1 MEPPAKR
8 MRILHSV
15 EVDEDN
21 AEYIKAKQKQQQ
33 KLKSRFES
41 IFEKFGNM
49 NPSQSDEIDFN
60 TNRVVVDR
68 GHLRRIKRQ
77 SNGKEKT
84 LLESIVMGSGSHSE
98 DDEDD
103 DEEKEEGEDSED
115 ELAPPQLVKPKAA
128 GPPEQDINKQ
138 QTAATE
144 ANAPQP
150 AIPKH
155 DLPATSIPQFGVPQT
170 PNPPNPTADL
180 LRHLQFP
187 QTPAGQQA
195 QSAFHASLLQTIHQ
209 AVNQAVAGLVLPNAP
224 IPFANAAPPPI
235 TPITTDDKVA
245 PATDPKWFFP
255 PLSAQTRQCP
265 IAQSSPLT
273 SYATAA
279 IAKETDQQHSHAIL
293 RDIPDGKPCALICT
307 RPDESSPTR
316 PRRTSPRVEIQRR
329 IPRTARRYNFT
340 HEDDVYIS
348 KRKAIDGVSW
358 AVIKDGQQK
367 WKEWP
372 MSAFHNRWNVIKNQD
387 LHLRESVVA
396 PTSGRVAGVNHVP
409 KEQDPAASNTQ
420 HHLPTPSSS
429 EHEDYHRGL
438 VQSTEDRIP
447 DLRSSGTHFD
457 DDDRDLLSLAGDDH
471 DEEQLPMN
479 DDDDDDDTL
488 VDVSGDVVLPSIE
501 TRDLIEEDTLQ
512 SDLLADL
519 PTQDDIATPVRESS
533 CIAIKAEPAFSSP
546 TTLRTRKHATPL
558 AEVIPDSQQTED
570 DLQTDLVLPSPH
582 NIENK
587 SSGIAKP
594 DAVQQ
599 LKDQNTHVTS
609 HRKSPSLDLI
619 GTSTE
624 DELLPSP
631 PNPTTPSLNRTH
643 EPATPQTAFLS
654 TTYQTPKARDLHDG
668 SSDKGNKST
677 SKADRKAF
685 HKRIKREWTRK
696 GTPAKESAAKRR
708 SLGGLEVRKRRW
720 VDVDGEGSEDEL
732 AAF

>member
-1 MEPPAKR
+1 MEQPAKR
-8 MRILHSV
+8 MRILQSV

-21 AEYIKAKQKQQQ
+21 AEYTKAKQKQQQ

-103 DEEKEEGEDSED
+103 DEEKGEGEDSED
-115 ELAPPQLVKPKAA
+115 ELAPPQLVKPKTAES
-128 GPPEQDINKQ
+128 PEQDTSKQ
-138 QTAATE
+138 QTAATDTD
-144 ANAPQP
+144 APQP
-150 AIPKH
+150 ATSQQ
-155 DLPATSIPQFGVPQT
+155 DLPTTSIPHFGTPQT
-170 PNPPNPTADL
+170 PYPPNSTADL
-180 LRHLQFP
+180 LRQVQFP

-195 QSAFHASLLQTIHQ
+195 QNAFHASLLQTINQAIHQ
-209 AVNQAVAGLVLPNAP
+209 AVSGFILPNAP

-255 PLSAQTRQCP
+255 PLSVQPRQCP

-273 SYATAA
+273 SYATAP
-279 IAKETDQQHSHAIL
+279 IAKETDQEHSHTISMGVAKEKSAVSI
-293 RDIPDGKPCALICT
+293 RT

-329 IPRTARRYNFT
+329 IPRTARKYHFT
-340 HEDDVYIS
+340 REDDVYIS
-348 KRKAIDGVSW
+348 KRRAIEGASW
-358 AVIKDGQQK
+358 AGIKDGQQK

-372 MSAFHNRWNVIKNQD
+372 ISALHNRWNVIKNQN
-387 LHLRESVVA
+387 LHLQEPAVA
-396 PTSGRVAGVNHVP
+396 PTGCHVVGDNQVSKEHHPDVP
-409 KEQDPAASNTQ
+409 KPP

-429 EHEDYHRGL
+429 EHEDYHQSL
-438 VQSTEDRIP
+438 VRSTEDGVQN
-447 DLRSSGTHFD
+447 LRSSSTHYD
-457 DDDRDLLSLAGDDH
+457 DDERDLLSLAGDDS
-471 DEEQLPMN
+471 DEDQLPVN
-479 DDDDDDDTL
+479 HDDDDALLDT
-488 VDVSGDVVLPSIE
+488 SGDVILPSIE
-501 TRDLIEEDTLQ
+501 TRDLIDEDTLQ

-546 TTLRTRKHATPL
+546 TTLRVRKHATPL
-558 AEVIPDSQQTED
+558 AEVIPDSQDTEEVLPD
-570 DLQTDLVLPSPH
+570 DLAQPFPQTID
-582 NIENK
+582 NK
-587 SSGIAKP
+587 SSGIFNPAT
-594 DAVQQ
+594 VQQ
-599 LKDQNTHVTS
+599 QNQQNTHVNS
-609 HRKSPSLDLI
+609 RRKSPSLDLI
-619 GTSTE
+619 GTSAD

-631 PNPTTPSLNRTH
+631 PNPTTPSLNRAH
-643 EPATPQTAFLS
+643 EPATPQTAIPF
-654 TTYQTPKARDLHDG
+654 TTYQTPKVRNADG
-668 SSDKGNKST
+668 SSDKGSKST

-696 GTPAKESAAKRR
+696 GTPAKDSAAKRR

-720 VDVDGEGSEDEL
+720 VDVDGDGSEDEL
-732 AAF
+732 AKF

>member
-98 DDEDD
+98 NDEDD
-103 DEEKEEGEDSED
+103 DEAKGEGEDSED
-115 ELAPPQLVKPKAA
+115 ELAPPQLVKPNAA

-150 AIPKH
+150 AIPQH
-155 DLPATSIPQFGVPQT
+155 DLPATSIPQSGVPQT
-170 PNPPNPTADL
+170 PNPSNPTADL

-195 QSAFHASLLQTIHQ
+195 QNAFHASLLQTIHQ
-209 AVNQAVAGLVLPNAP
+209 AVNQAVAGLVLPNAS

-255 PLSAQTRQCP
+255 PLSAQPRRVP
-265 IAQSSPLT
+265 VAQSSPLP
-273 SYATAA
+273 SYTTAP
-279 IAKETDQQHSHAIL
+279 IAKETGPQHSHTIL
-293 RDIPDGKPCALICT
+293 RDVPDGKPCALIRT

-329 IPRTARRYNFT
+329 VPRTARKYHFT
-340 HEDDVYIS
+340 REDDVYIS
-348 KRKAIDGVSW
+348 RRKRIDGVPW
-358 AVIKDGQQK
+358 ATIKDGQQK

-372 MSAFHNRWNVIKNQD
+372 MAVLHNRWNVIKDQN
-387 LHLRESVVA
+387 LHLQEPAVA
-396 PTSGRVAGVNHVP
+396 PTGGSVVEESQIS
-409 KEQDPAASNTQ
+409 KEHDPVVSKPP

-429 EHEDYHRGL
+429 EHEDYHQSL
-438 VQSTEDRIP
+438 VRSTEDGVQN
-447 DLRSSGTHFD
+447 LRSSSTHYD
-457 DDDRDLLSLAGDDH
+457 DDDRDLLSLAGNDSDGDQLPIDH
-471 DEEQLPMN
+471 DN
-479 DDDDDDDTL
+479 DDTL
-488 VDVSGDVVLPSIE
+488 VDVSEDVILPSIE
-501 TRDLIEEDTLQ
+501 TRDLVDEDTLQ

-546 TTLRTRKHATPL
+546 TTLRIRKHATPL
-558 AEVIPDSQQTED
+558 AEVIPDLQQTED

-587 SSGIAKP
+587 SPGIAKP
-594 DAVQQ
+594 DAVQT
-599 LKDQNTHVTS
+599 LKEQNTHVTS
-609 HRKSPSLDLI
+609 NRKSPSLDLI
-619 GTSTE
+619 GTTTE

-631 PNPTTPSLNRTH
+631 PNPTTPSLNRAH
-643 EPATPQTAFLS
+643 EPATPRTAVPF
-654 TTYQTPKARDLHDG
+654 TTYQTPKIRNADG
-668 SSDKGNKST
+668 SSDKGSKST

-696 GTPAKESAAKRR
+696 GTPAKDSTAKRR

-720 VDVDGEGSEDEL
+720 VDVDGQGSEDEL
-732 AAF
+732 AKF

>member
-77 SNGKEKT
+77 ANGKEKT
-84 LLESIVMGSGSHSE
+84 LLESIVMGSGSHLE
-98 DDEDD
+98 
-103 DEEKEEGEDSED
+103 DEEDEQEGEGEDSVD

-128 GPPEQDINKQ
+128 GSPEQDTSKQ
-138 QTAATE
+138 PTEATE
-144 ANAPQP
+144 ANAPQS
-150 AIPKH
+150 AIPQ
-155 DLPATSIPQFGVPQT
+155 PAFTTTSTPQFGIPQT
-170 PNPPNPTADL
+170 PNPSNPTADL

-209 AVNQAVAGLVLPNAP
+209 AVNQAVAGLVLPNAS

-255 PLSAQTRQCP
+255 PLSAQPRQCP
-265 IAQSSPLT
+265 VAQSSPLP
-273 SYATAA
+273 SYTTAPIASEIGQFADNISIKFA
-279 IAKETDQQHSHAIL
+279 IGGSAASIH
-293 RDIPDGKPCALICT
+293 T
-307 RPDESSPTR
+307 RPNESSPTR

-329 IPRTARRYNFT
+329 IPRTARKYHFT

-348 KRKAIDGVSW
+348 KRKRIDGVSW

-367 WKEWP
+367 WKGWP
-372 MSAFHNRWNVIKNQD
+372 MAALHNRWNLIKDRN
-387 LHLRESVVA
+387 LHLQEPAVA
-396 PTSGRVAGVNHVP
+396 SKGGRVVGEDQVSQEHH
-409 KEQDPAASNTQ
+409 PAVSKPP

-438 VQSTEDRIP
+438 VQSTEDGIP
-447 DLRSSGTHFD
+447 DLRSSSTHYD
-457 DDDRDLLSLAGDDH
+457 DDERDLLSLAGDDS
-471 DEEQLPMN
+471 DGDQLPIN
-479 DDDDDDDTL
+479 HDDDDTL
-488 VDVSGDVVLPSIE
+488 VDVSGDVILPSIE
-501 TRDLIEEDTLQ
+501 TRDLIDEDTLQ

-519 PTQDDIATPVRESS
+519 PTQDDVATPVRESS

-546 TTLRTRKHATPL
+546 TTLRVRKHATPP
-558 AEVIPDSQQTED
+558 AEVIPDSQETENGSQD
-570 DLQTDLVLPSPH
+570 DLALPFPQTID
-582 NIENK
+582 NEY
-587 SSGIAKP
+587 SGITKP
-594 DAVQQ
+594 DAVQP
-599 LKDQNTHVTS
+599 KDQPNTHITS
-609 HRKSPSLDLI
+609 HQKSPSLDLI
-619 GTSTE
+619 GASTE

-631 PNPTTPSLNRTH
+631 PNPTTPSLNRNH
-643 EPATPQTAFLS
+643 DPATPRTAVPS
-654 TTYQTPKARDLHDG
+654 TTYQTPKIRNADG
-668 SSDKGNKST
+668 SSDKGSKST

-685 HKRIKREWTRK
+685 HKQIKREWTRK

-732 AAF
+732 AKF

>member
-8 MRILHSV
+8 MRLLHSV

-68 GHLRRIKRQ
+68 GHLRRLKRRV
-77 SNGKEKT
+77 NGKEKT
-84 LLESIVMGSGSHSE
+84 LLESIVMGDGSQSE
-98 DDEDD
+98 DDGD
-103 DEEKEEGEDSED
+103 DEEKGEGEDSAD

-128 GPPEQDINKQ
+128 GSPEQDTSKQ

-144 ANAPQP
+144 TNAPQP
-150 AIPKH
+150 AIPQH
-155 DLPATSIPQFGVPQT
+155 DLPATSIPQSGVPQT

-209 AVNQAVAGLVLPNAP
+209 AVNQAVAGLVLPNAS
-224 IPFANAAPPPI
+224 IPFANAAPLPI

-255 PLSAQTRQCP
+255 PLSAQPRQCP
-265 IAQSSPLT
+265 VAQSSPLP
-273 SYATAA
+273 SYTTAPT
-279 IAKETDQQHSHAIL
+279 AKETGPQHSHTIL
-293 RDIPDGKPCALICT
+293 RDVPDGKPCASIRT

-329 IPRTARRYNFT
+329 IPRTARIYSFT

-348 KRKAIDGVSW
+348 MRKAIDGVSW

-372 MSAFHNRWNVIKNQD
+372 MSAFHNRWNVIKNQN
-387 LHLRESVVA
+387 LHLLEPAAA
-396 PTSGRVAGVNHVP
+396 PTSDRVVGEDQVS
-409 KEQDPAASNTQ
+409 KEQNPAVSKPP

-429 EHEDYHRGL
+429 EHEDYHQSL
-438 VQSTEDRIP
+438 VVRSTEDGVQN
-447 DLRSSGTHFD
+447 LRSSSTHFN
-457 DDDRDLLSLAGDDH
+457 DDDRDLLSLAGDDS
-471 DEEQLPMN
+471 DEDQLPMN
-479 DDDDDDDTL
+479 HDDDDTI
-488 VDVSGDVVLPSIE
+488 VDVSEDVILPSIE
-501 TRDLIEEDTLQ
+501 TRDLVDEDILQ
-512 SDLLADL
+512 NDLLAEL
-519 PTQDDIATPVRESS
+519 PTHDTIATPVRESS
-533 CIAIKAEPAFSSP
+533 CIAIKVEPAFSSP

-558 AEVIPDSQQTED
+558 AEVIPD
-570 DLQTDLVLPSPH
+570 LQTDLVLPSPH

-587 SSGIAKP
+587 SPGIAKP
-594 DAVQQ
+594 DAVQT
-599 LKDQNTHVTS
+599 LKEQNTHVTS
-609 HRKSPSLDLI
+609 NRKSPSLDLI
-619 GTSTE
+619 GTTTE

-631 PNPTTPSLNRTH
+631 PNPTTPSLNRAH
-643 EPATPQTAFLS
+643 EPATPRTAVPF
-654 TTYQTPKARDLHDG
+654 TTYQTPKIRNADG
-668 SSDKGNKST
+668 SSDKGSKST

-696 GTPAKESAAKRR
+696 GTPAKDSTAKKR

-732 AAF
+732 AKF

>member
-103 DEEKEEGEDSED
+103 DEEKGEGEDSED

-150 AIPKH
+150 AIPQH
-155 DLPATSIPQFGVPQT
+155 DLPATSIPQSGVPQT
-170 PNPPNPTADL
+170 PNPSNPTADL

-209 AVNQAVAGLVLPNAP
+209 AVNQAVAGLVLPNAS

-255 PLSAQTRQCP
+255 PLSAQPRQCP
-265 IAQSSPLT
+265 VAQSSPLP
-273 SYATAA
+273 SYTTAPIASEIGQFADNISIKFA
-279 IAKETDQQHSHAIL
+279 IGGSAASI
-293 RDIPDGKPCALICT
+293 RT

-329 IPRTARRYNFT
+329 ISKTARKYHFT

-348 KRKAIDGVSW
+348 KRKRIDGVSW

-372 MSAFHNRWNVIKNQD
+372 MAALHNRWNLIKNQN
-387 LHLRESVVA
+387 LHLQEPAVAPKGGSVVGEDQV
-396 PTSGRVAGVNHVP
+396 S
-409 KEQDPAASNTQ
+409 KEHHPAVSKPP
-420 HHLPTPSSS
+420 HHLPTPGSS
-429 EHEDYHRGL
+429 EHEDYHRSL
-438 VQSTEDRIP
+438 VQSTEGDIP
-447 DLRSSGTHFD
+447 DLQSSSTHFD
-457 DDDRDLLSLAGDDH
+457 DDDRDLLSLAGDDY

-479 DDDDDDDTL
+479 DDDNDTL

-501 TRDLIEEDTLQ
+501 TRDLIDEDTLQ

-546 TTLRTRKHATPL
+546 TTLRVRKHATPL

-570 DLQTDLVLPSPH
+570 DLQTDLVLPSPQ
-582 NIENK
+582 NIENT

-594 DAVQQ
+594 DVVQQ
-599 LKDQNTHVTS
+599 LKEQNAHVAS

-631 PNPTTPSLNRTH
+631 PNPTTPCLNRIH
-643 EPATPQTAFLS
+643 EPATPQTAIPF
-654 TTYQTPKARDLHDG
+654 TTYQTPKIRNADG
-668 SSDKGNKST
+668 SSDKDSKST

-720 VDVDGEGSEDEL
+720 VGIDGEGSEDEL
-732 AAF
+732 AKF

>member
-77 SNGKEKT
+77 ANGKEKA
-84 LLESIVMGSGSHSE
+84 LLESIVMGNGSHSE
-98 DDEDD
+98 DDGDD
-103 DEEKEEGEDSED
+103 DEEKGEGQDSED
-115 ELAPPQLVKPKAA
+115 ELALPQLVKPKAA
-128 GPPEQDINKQ
+128 GPLEQDINKQ
-138 QTAATE
+138 QTTATE
-144 ANAPQP
+144 TNAPQP
-150 AIPKH
+150 TIPQH

-170 PNPPNPTADL
+170 PNPSNPTADL

-209 AVNQAVAGLVLPNAP
+209 AVNQAVAGLVLPNAS
-224 IPFANAAPPPI
+224 IPFANAAAPPI

-255 PLSAQTRQCP
+255 PLSAQPRQCP
-265 IAQSSPLT
+265 VAQSSPLPT
-273 SYATAA
+273 HTTPP
-279 IAKETDQQHSHAIL
+279 IAKETDQQPSYTIS
-293 RDIPDGKPCALICT
+293 RDVADGKPCASIRT

-329 IPRTARRYNFT
+329 IPRTARRYPFT

-348 KRKAIDGVSW
+348 KRKKIDGVSW
-358 AVIKDGQQK
+358 AVIKDSQQK

-372 MSAFHNRWNVIKNQD
+372 TTALHNRWNLIKNQN
-387 LHLRESVVA
+387 LHLQEPAVA
-396 PTSGRVAGVNHVP
+396 PKGGRVVGEDQVS
-409 KEQDPAASNTQ
+409 KEPAVSKPP

-429 EHEDYHRGL
+429 EHEDYHRSL
-438 VQSTEDRIP
+438 VQSTESDIP
-447 DLRSSGTHFD
+447 DLRSSSTHFD
-457 DDDRDLLSLAGDDH
+457 DDDRDLLSLAGDDY

-479 DDDDDDDTL
+479 DDDNDTL
-488 VDVSGDVVLPSIE
+488 VDVSGDVILPSIE
-501 TRDLIEEDTLQ
+501 TRDLIDEDTLQ
-512 SDLLADL
+512 SDLLAEL
-519 PTQDDIATPVRESS
+519 PTQDDVATPVRESS

-546 TTLRTRKHATPL
+546 TTLRTRKHATPPT
-558 AEVIPDSQQTED
+558 EVIPESQETED
-570 DLQTDLVLPSPH
+570 ELQNDHTPH
-582 NIENK
+582 NMIIRLSET
-587 SSGIAKP
+587 IKP
-594 DAVQQ
+594 DTVQ
-599 LKDQNTHVTS
+599 LPNPQNTHTTS

-619 GTSTE
+619 GTSAD

-631 PNPTTPSLNRTH
+631 PNPTTPFLNRIH
-643 EPATPQTAFLS
+643 EPATPGTAFIS
-654 TTYQTPKARDLHDG
+654 TTYQTPKIRDLHDG
-668 SSDKGNKST
+668 SSDKDSKST

-720 VDVDGEGSEDEL
+720 VDIDGEGSEDEL
-732 AAF
+732 AKL

>member
-8 MRILHSV
+8 MRILQSV

-21 AEYIKAKQKQQQ
+21 AEYVKAKQKQQQ

-103 DEEKEEGEDSED
+103 NEEKGEEGDSED

-128 GPPEQDINKQ
+128 EPPEQDINKQ
-138 QTAATE
+138 QTVATE
-144 ANAPQP
+144 VNASQP
-150 AIPKH
+150 TIPPH
-155 DLPATSIPQFGVPQT
+155 DLPATFIPQFAVPQT
-170 PNPPNPTADL
+170 PNPSNPTADL

-235 TPITTDDKVA
+235 TPTTTTDDKVA

-255 PLSAQTRQCP
+255 PLSAQPRQCP
-265 IAQSSPLT
+265 VAQSSPLP
-273 SYATAA
+273 SYTTAPIASEIGQFADNISIKFA
-279 IAKETDQQHSHAIL
+279 IGGSAASI
-293 RDIPDGKPCALICT
+293 RT

-329 IPRTARRYNFT
+329 IPKTARKYHFT

-348 KRKAIDGVSW
+348 KRKRIDGVSW

-372 MSAFHNRWNVIKNQD
+372 MAALHNRWNLIKNQN
-387 LHLRESVVA
+387 LHLQEPAVAPKGGSVVGEDQV
-396 PTSGRVAGVNHVP
+396 S
-409 KEQDPAASNTQ
+409 KEHHPAVSKPP
-420 HHLPTPSSS
+420 HHLPTPGSS
-429 EHEDYHRGL
+429 EHEDYHRSL
-438 VQSTEDRIP
+438 VQSTEGDIP
-447 DLRSSGTHFD
+447 DLQSSSTHFD
-457 DDDRDLLSLAGDDH
+457 DDDRDLLSLAGDDY

-479 DDDDDDDTL
+479 DDDNDTL

-501 TRDLIEEDTLQ
+501 TRDLIDEDTLQ

-546 TTLRTRKHATPL
+546 TTLRIRKHATPL
-558 AEVIPDSQQTED
+558 AEVIPDSQQTD
-570 DLQTDLVLPSPH
+570 DELQNDLTSH
-582 NIENK
+582 NMDIRLSET
-587 SSGIAKP
+587 IKP
-594 DAVQQ
+594 DTIQIPNQ
-599 LKDQNTHVTS
+599 QNTHTTS

-619 GTSTE
+619 GTSAD

-631 PNPTTPSLNRTH
+631 PNPTTPSLNRIH
-643 EPATPQTAFLS
+643 EPATPGTAFIS
-654 TTYQTPKARDLHDG
+654 TTYQTPKVRDLHDG
-668 SSDKGNKST
+668 SSDKGSKST

-696 GTPAKESAAKRR
+696 STPAKESAAKRK

>member
-84 LLESIVMGSGSHSE
+84 LLESIVMGSGSHPE

-103 DEEKEEGEDSED
+103 DEELGEGEDSED
-115 ELAPPQLVKPKAA
+115 ELAPPQTVKPKAA

-138 QTAATE
+138 HTAATE
-144 ANAPQP
+144 ANAPQS
-150 AIPKH
+150 AIPQH
-155 DLPATSIPQFGVPQT
+155 DLPATSIPQFGIPQT
-170 PNPPNPTADL
+170 PNPSNPTADL

-195 QSAFHASLLQTIHQ
+195 QSAFHTSLLQTIHQ
-209 AVNQAVAGLVLPNAP
+209 AVNQAVAGLVLPNAST
-224 IPFANAAPPPI
+224 PFANAAPPPI

-255 PLSAQTRQCP
+255 PLSAQPRRVP
-265 IAQSSPLT
+265 VAQSSPLP
-273 SYATAA
+273 SYTTAP
-279 IAKETDQQHSHAIL
+279 IAKETGPQHSHTTS
-293 RDIPDGKPCALICT
+293 RDVADGRPCALIGT

-372 MSAFHNRWNVIKNQD
+372 LSAFHNRWNVIKNQD
-387 LHLRESVVA
+387 LQLRESVVA
-396 PTSGRVAGVNHVP
+396 PTSGRVAGVNHVS

-420 HHLPTPSSS
+420 HHLPTPNSS
-429 EHEDYHRGL
+429 EHEDYHRSL
-438 VQSTEDRIP
+438 VQSTEDAVEE
-447 DLRSSGTHFD
+447 LRSSSTHFD
-457 DDDRDLLSLAGDDH
+457 DDDRDLLSLAGDDS

-479 DDDDDDDTL
+479 VDDDDTL

-501 TRDLIEEDTLQ
+501 TRDLIDEDTLQ

-546 TTLRTRKHATPL
+546 TTLRIRKHATPL

-570 DLQTDLVLPSPH
+570 DLQTDLVLPSHH
-582 NIENK
+582 NIEKK
-587 SSGIAKP
+587 SSGIAK
-594 DAVQQ
+594 
-599 LKDQNTHVTS
+599 QNKHTTP

-619 GTSTE
+619 GTTTE

-631 PNPTTPSLNRTH
+631 PNPTTPSLNRAH
-643 EPATPQTAFLS
+643 KPATPRTAVPFN
-654 TTYQTPKARDLHDG
+654 TYQTPKIRNADG
-668 SSDKGNKST
+668 SSDKDSKST

-696 GTPAKESAAKRR
+696 GTPAKESAAKRK
-708 SLGGLEVRKRRW
+708 SLGVLEVRKRRW

-732 AAF
+732 AKF

>member
-8 MRILHSV
+8 MRLLHSV

-68 GHLRRIKRQ
+68 GHLRRLKRRV
-77 SNGKEKT
+77 NGKEKT
-84 LLESIVMGSGSHSE
+84 LLESIVMGNGSQSE
-98 DDEDD
+98 DDGD
-103 DEEKEEGEDSED
+103 DEEKGEGEDSAD

-128 GPPEQDINKQ
+128 GSPEQDTSKQ

-144 ANAPQP
+144 TNAPQP
-150 AIPKH
+150 AIPQH
-155 DLPATSIPQFGVPQT
+155 DLPATSIPQSGVPQT

-180 LRHLQFP
+180 LRYVQFP

-195 QSAFHASLLQTIHQ
+195 QSAFHASLMQTIHQ
-209 AVNQAVAGLVLPNAP
+209 AVHQAVAGLVLPNAS

-235 TPITTDDKVA
+235 TPITTDDKIA

-255 PLSAQTRQCP
+255 PLSVQPRRVP
-265 IAQSSPLT
+265 VAQSSPLPGYT
-273 SYATAA
+273 TAP
-279 IAKETDQQHSHAIL
+279 IAKETGPQHSHTIL
-293 RDIPDGKPCALICT
+293 RDLPDGKPCALIRT

-329 IPRTARRYNFT
+329 IPRTARRYHFT

-348 KRKAIDGVSW
+348 KRKAIDGMSW

-372 MSAFHNRWNVIKNQD
+372 MSAFHNRWNVIKNQN
-387 LHLRESVVA
+387 LHLQEPAVA
-396 PTSGRVAGVNHVP
+396 PTSSRVAGDNQVSKEHYPAVP
-409 KEQDPAASNTQ
+409 KPPT
-420 HHLPTPSSS
+420 HLPTPSSS
-429 EHEDYHRGL
+429 EHEDYHRSL
-438 VQSTEDRIP
+438 VQSMEDHIS
-447 DLRSSGTHFD
+447 DLRSSSTHFD

-479 DDDDDDDTL
+479 DDDNDTL
-488 VDVSGDVVLPSIE
+488 VHVSGDVVLPSIE
-501 TRDLIEEDTLQ
+501 TRDLIDEDTLQ

-519 PTQDDIATPVRESS
+519 PTQDDVATPVRESS

-546 TTLRTRKHATPL
+546 TTLRIRKHATPL

-582 NIENK
+582 NIENQ
-587 SSGIAKP
+587 SLGIAKP

-599 LKDQNTHVTS
+599 SKEQNTRVTS
-609 HRKSPSLDLI
+609 RRKSPSLDLI
-619 GTSTE
+619 GTTTE
-624 DELLPSP
+624 DELLPSL
-631 PNPTTPSLNRTH
+631 PNPTTPSLNRAH
-643 EPATPQTAFLS
+643 DPATPQTAIPF
-654 TTYQTPKARDLHDG
+654 TTYQTPKIRNADG
-668 SSDKGNKST
+668 SSDKDSKST
-677 SKADRKAF
+677 SRADRKAF

-732 AAF
+732 AKF